1 MKIVIPV
8 VTTDARYNVDM
19 DNQLITIGKASK
31 LTDCNIETIRYYEKE
46 KLVAEPP
53 RSDGGHRI
61 YSNEH
66 IQRLIFIR
74 RSRELGFSM
83 KEIRQLLSLVDG
95 KLVSCELVKDMADV
109 HREKI
114 RAKITD
120 LRKMERSL
128 KELSSQCSGNDVPDC
143 PIIGALLRD

>member
-1 MKIVIPV
+1 MEN
-8 VTTDARYNVDM
+8 DGYS
-19 DNQLITIGKASK
+19 IGKVAK

-46 KLVAEPP
+46 KLVTEPP
-53 RSDGGHRI
+53 RSGGGHRI

-114 RAKITD
+114 LSKITD
-120 LRKMERSL
+120 LKKMERSL
-128 KELSSQCSGNDVPDC
+128 KKLSGQCSGEDVPDC

>member
-1 MKIVIPV
+1 
-8 VTTDARYNVDM
+8 M
-19 DNQLITIGKASK
+19 DSDGYSIGKVAK

-46 KLVAEPP
+46 KLVTEPP
-53 RSDGGHRI
+53 RTDGGHRI

-95 KLVSCELVKDMADV
+95 ELISCELVKDMAEI
-109 HREKI
+109 HRKKI
-114 RAKITD
+114 LSKITD

-128 KELSSQCSGNDVPDC
+128 KELSSQCSGEDVPDC
-143 PIIGALLRD
+143 PIIDVLWK